1 MAIKHGTCNCGEG
14 LATETV
20 TIMVSVWG
28 KREAREVAMCRRC
41 KEATEA
47 NGLAVTSAPQ
57 PSEPAVFSR
66 EYHVAKVDDA
76 ASQVRKVVAD
86 WFESGDSADE
96 VRRLAGQMLL
106 ISRSLAADLA
116 AISAIDYAAYNRTL
130 P

>member
-28 KREAREVAMCRRC
+28 KREAREITMCRRC

-47 NGLAVTSAPQ
+47 NGLAVTSAP
-57 PSEPAVFSR
+57 SVAEPEVFSR
-66 EYHVAKVDDA
+66 EYHVAKVDAA

-86 WFESGDSADE
+86 WFETGDDSE
-96 VRRLAGQMLL
+96 VVRRLAGQMLL
-106 ISRSLAADLA
+106 ISRNLAADLA
-116 AISAIDYAAYNRTL
+116 AISAIDYATYNRTL